1 MSIKKG
7 VNALTK
13 TARIVAVLISLIA
26 VGFALFDGQGAAWV
40 LAAIVIVIVCFVG
53 FVGGWILDSFVE

>member
-1 MSIKKG
+1 MGIKKG

-13 TARIVAVLISLIA
+13 TARVVAVLISLVA
-26 VGFALFDGQGAAWV
+26 VGFALHDGRGEIWAVAAV
-40 LAAIVIVIVCFVG
+40 VIVIVCFVG